1 MKKILAL
8 MVVGVMMFSS
18 TLCVCAENAAST
30 GTSTDN
36 NVGGSISI
44 SKEEWEKMQKNQE
57 ENNKTIAELT
67 KQIQSLTNAVR
78 AGQNNNN
85 NNNKSSSG
93 GGSRKSSGSSAN
105 EFYKRNNIV
114 GYGSNIVGQGGHV
127 EINGGKSNVTFVLT
141 PATNGQLTSATTLA
155 ANVGGSLLNVVTTS
169 SPGASFTSAK
179 VNFYVSGVVVGDNI
193 AVYQIQNNQWVQ
205 LPTAEIRKDHVVVN
219 MTKHGTIAFVRV
231 PVLASVTG

>member
-18 TLCVCAENAAST
+18 TLCVCAEDAAGT

-85 NNNKSSSG
+85 NNKSSSG
-93 GGSRKSSGSSAN
+93 GESRPSSRASAN
-105 EFYKRNNIV
+105 EFYKRNNAV
-114 GYGSNIVGQGGHV
+114 GYGSNTVAQGGHV

-141 PATNGQLTSATTLA
+141 PATGGQLTAATTLA
-155 ANVGGSLLNVVTTS
+155 SNVGGTLLNVVTTS

>member
-18 TLCVCAENAAST
+18 TLCVCAEDAAGT

-85 NNNKSSSG
+85 NKSSSG
-93 GGSRKSSGSSAN
+93 GGGSRTSSSSSAN

-141 PATNGQLTSATTLA
+141 PATGGQLTAATTLA
-155 ANVGGSLLNVVTTS
+155 SNVGGTLLNVVTTS
-169 SPGASFTSAK
+169 SPGASFTTAK